1 MKRWDKKI
9 IKLVDEQRLL
19 IITPFGKSITRITSE
34 TAMQRNKLIA
44 EISDELFIPHSNKD
58 GIIYPKFVNR
68 YIFLM
73 TAIRKNIA

>member
-1 MKRWDKKI
+1 LARGLMKRWDKKI

-58 GIIYPKFVNR
+58 GIIDKIKKEFTHKIKAV
-68 YIFLM
+68 
-73 TAIRKNIA
+73 K